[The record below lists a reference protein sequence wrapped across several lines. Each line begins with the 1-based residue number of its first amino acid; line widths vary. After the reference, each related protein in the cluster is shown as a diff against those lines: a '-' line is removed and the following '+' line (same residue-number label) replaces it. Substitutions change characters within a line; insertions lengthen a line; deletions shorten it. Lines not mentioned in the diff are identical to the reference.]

1 MHKGTKVDT
10 KLTADIIIFSP
21 IKNPK
26 PYVDGTNKN
35 VLLVKRKYPPYQGC
49 WALPGGFVENETLVE
64 AAVRELKEETGLAIQ
79 PHQLTFIT
87 MADEVNR
94 DPRCRVV
101 SAVYGISL
109 DEQPNIKAGDDAAD
123 AKFISYDE
131 LEEGDL
137 AFDHYSLLRL
147 AAEELLC

>member
-1 MHKGTKVDT
+1 MDT

-21 IKNPK
+21 NEKNPK
-26 PYVDGTNKN
+26 PYVEYNTNKN

-64 AAVRELKEETGLAIQ
+64 AAVRELKEETGLTVQ
-79 PHQLTFIT
+79 PHQLKFIT

-94 DPRCRVV
+94 DPRGRVV
-101 SAVYGISL
+101 SAVYAILL
-109 DEQPNIKAGDDAAD
+109 DDEPKIQAADDAVD